1 MQYVKLA
8 LTYEQQATQLMNRG
22 LVCEADE
29 LIARLKSVSYFRL
42 SGYWF
47 PFRQDDD
54 SFVEGTTLAAIWR
67 RSSGTCSTTWPRKA
81 SGQADSANC
90 ISTTLTFRGARWAT
104 RTTGPTAGSGANA
117 AQSHRRT

>member
-1 MQYVKLA
+1 MEYVKPA

-54 SFVEGTTLAAIWR
+54 SFVEGTTLTAIWR
-67 RSSGTCSTTWPRKA
+67 
-81 SGQADSANC
+81 
-90 ISTTLTFRGARWAT
+90 
-104 RTTGPTAGSGANA
+104 
-117 AQSHRRT
+117 